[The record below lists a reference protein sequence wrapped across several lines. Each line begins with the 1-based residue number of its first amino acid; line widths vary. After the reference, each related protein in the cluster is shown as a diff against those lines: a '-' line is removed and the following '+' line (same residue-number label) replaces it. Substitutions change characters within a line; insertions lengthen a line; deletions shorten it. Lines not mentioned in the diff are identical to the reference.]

1 MDNHPDPAFAAMQR
15 KLLRTQRA
23 LAELEEIAES
33 RTRELYERNRTL
45 HELGQRMALF
55 MPPQV
60 RLLIENSQ
68 SGESGQSP
76 LVARRTFIT
85 VLFGDLTG
93 FTDITEVLDPE
104 LVTWMINDYSDMIL
118 DLAAKHHGLLDK
130 FIGDGFMVF
139 WGAPE
144 TGGRVEDAQMA
155 AEFAVETQQAFQQM
169 RSDWRNQ
176 GLDHLVQLRIGL
188 HSGFC
193 SVGNFGSKNRL
204 QFTAIGSPVNI
215 AARLEKAALPDTI
228 LTSHETQSLIKPVL
242 GCRETGKIEVKG
254 IKHPITT
261 YQVMPRQALAT
272 QSADDEVT
280 TFLKRAEVL
289 KEINR
294 ETLDK
299 LHRLAGQR

>member
-1 MDNHPDPAFAAMQR
+1 MDNHPDPAVAALQR
-15 KLLRTQRA
+15 KLRRTQQA
-23 LAELEEIAES
+23 LAELEEITES
-33 RTRELYERNRTL
+33 RTRELFETNQTL
-45 HELGQRMALF
+45 HKLGQRLALF

-60 RLLIENSQ
+60 RHLIENSQ
-68 SGESGQSP
+68 SGQSP
-76 LVARRTFIT
+76 LVARRSFIT

-104 LVTWMINDYSDMIL
+104 LVTRLINDYSDMISG
-118 DLAAKHHGLLDK
+118 LADKHHGLLDK

-144 TGGRVEDAQMA
+144 TGGRVEDARMA
-155 AEFAVETQQAFQQM
+155 AEFALEAQQSFHQM
-169 RSDWRNQ
+169 RSNWRNQ
-176 GLDHLVQLRIGL
+176 GLDHHVQLRIGL

-193 SVGNFGSKNRL
+193 SVGNFGSKDRL

-261 YQVMPRQALAT
+261 YQVMPRQAPAT

-280 TFLKRAEVL
+280 TFLKRAEVM
-289 KEINR
+289 KEING
-294 ETLDK
+294 ETLD
-299 LHRLAGQR
+299 LLRRLAGQR